1 MPRSLQVRSHRRPSR
16 WKVSAAECHRRLLA
30 RAQAE
35 GRADD
40 TPAVIDRRLAAYDGD
55 MDPVLRWY
63 EARGLLLRIDGAGDP
78 AQVTGR
84 ILAAIRLR

>member
-1 MPRSLQVRSHRRPSR
+1 
-16 WKVSAAECHRRLLA
+16 
-30 RAQAE
+30 
-35 GRADD
+35 
-40 TPAVIDRRLAAYDGD
+40 

-84 ILAAIRLR
+84 ILAAIRLRKR